1 MSEITEY
8 YELLGCQYGESLG
21 SVKKKFMSLA
31 IRFHPDKGGDK
42 CMFDLICNAYKKIRE
57 IRKFEDCPKEDVKY
71 ANDLEVTFNEKY
83 LDNENY
89 ITVKSI
95 EKRLSAGY
103 DDFSGRV
110 AKEFQNG
117 LKEHSKEHRDLINY
131 GNFEYDPNDIDIKH
145 ETPTMVSKN
154 SSKYDKNVDD
164 INYEGRD
171 TDVTNYFNRFSNK
184 VVEYGKFDT
193 TFGSK
198 GTTLGGYDLGN
209 ALAPVK
215 IINEAL
221 DNQED
226 FEPVEDLLENCLE
239 EREQMENKI
248 GREMFEGPHMGGT
261 DTENKRN
268 NYFDKKND
276 DYTFELQKNSE
287 KMYQESIKDSNIVE
301 LENPNKRFDTIMKN
315 K

>member
-1 MSEITEY
+1 
-8 YELLGCQYGESLG
+8 
-21 SVKKKFMSLA
+21 
-31 IRFHPDKGGDK
+31 
-42 CMFDLICNAYKKIRE
+42 
-57 IRKFEDCPKEDVKY
+57 
-71 ANDLEVTFNEKY
+71 
-83 LDNENY
+83 
-89 ITVKSI
+89 
-95 EKRLSAGY
+95 
-103 DDFSGRV
+103 
-110 AKEFQNG
+110 
-117 LKEHSKEHRDLINY
+117 
-131 GNFEYDPNDIDIKH
+131 
-145 ETPTMVSKN
+145 MVSKN

-248 GREMFEGPHMGGT
+248 GREIFDPSNDMKT
-261 DTENKRN
+261 KRN